1 MSLLPEYAG
10 RVFYFGKL
18 PSRGDF
24 VKSRSGAAL
33 LDMLDVWI
41 ARGLELLSA
50 DPGWK
55 LHYDAATPID
65 FAFLGTRSP
74 FALAGRLA
82 PSADASQRR
91 FPFVAATAL
100 AASDP
105 LASIARSP
113 LWLAEPWQH
122 LERLVGTALSAPD
135 ALPAL
140 DALAAVDIKV
150 EAPSVAAKEEFDRF
164 VRSATLD
171 QVESALRDAE
181 HRVSLRQSM
190 LALGLLLQPV
200 LSNVGA
206 RLDKALCLPLPR
218 GAQGAAKLGA
228 FWMDLVAPFL
238 ARGVFELGLFACR
251 RSSRPGLIVSF
262 NGASPVALQAL
273 LGDNPGSD
281 FLIDVCDAD
290 WVEEYSGN
298 DYGIK
303 KLSTYLEMPQLS
315 LRQAGDTF
323 REIFLGA

>member
-1 MSLLPEYAG
+1 M
-10 RVFYFGKL
+10 
-18 PSRGDF
+18 
-24 VKSRSGAAL
+24 
-33 LDMLDVWI
+33 
-41 ARGLELLSA
+41 
-50 DPGWK
+50 
-55 LHYDAATPID
+55 
-65 FAFLGTRSP
+65 
-74 FALAGRLA
+74 
-82 PSADASQRR
+82 
-91 FPFVAATAL
+91 
-100 AASDP
+100 
-105 LASIARSP
+105 
-113 LWLAEPWQH
+113 
-122 LERLVGTALSAPD
+122 
-135 ALPAL
+135 
-140 DALAAVDIKV
+140 
-150 EAPSVAAKEEFDRF
+150 
-164 VRSATLD
+164 
-171 QVESALRDAE
+171 RDAE

-218 GAQGAAKLGA
+218 GAQGAANLGA

-238 ARGVFELGLFACR
+238 ARGAFELGLFARR